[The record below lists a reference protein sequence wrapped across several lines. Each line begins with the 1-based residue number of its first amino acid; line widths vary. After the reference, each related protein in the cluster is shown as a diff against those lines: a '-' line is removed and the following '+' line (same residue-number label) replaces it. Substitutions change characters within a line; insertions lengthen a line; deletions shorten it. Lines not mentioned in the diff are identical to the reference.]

1 MSLIDEEIL
10 TKGEMISEIL
20 DKVSDQLW
28 SGDCEL
34 IAETAKLVGI
44 KITGYHD
51 SNARFKLFRYKNS
64 WRSFRGKSK
73 KDKRKRV

>member
-10 TKGEMISEIL
+10 TKREIISEIL

-51 SNARFKLFRYKNS
+51 SNALF
-64 WRSFRGKSK
+64 WK
-73 KDKRKRV
+73 KTEDTI